1 MKFRSALVEGRPTL
15 PEAHDASP
23 TPLKL
28 QSTVD
33 LVARV
38 RDGDQEALEIICLRY
53 LKALNRFAMG
63 RLPQRVRGMVE
74 TQDLVAEALEKGLS
88 HLAEIDLQREGALM
102 AYLRRILKNLI
113 VDKIRASDRRP
124 AVATL
129 TDDRADSALSPLDK
143 VLAGEKLEL
152 YEQALEY
159 LKPRDAAAIILR
171 VEEQADYDQIAIQL
185 GIPTANAARLTVRRA
200 LFRLSHEMARLRRAK
215 QQLTIEEGR

>member
-1 MKFRSALVEGRPTL
+1 MSAGTGAV
-15 PEAHDASP
+15 ASP

-38 RDGDQEALEIICLRY
+38 RRGDQEALEIICLRY

-88 HLAEIDLQREGALM
+88 HLAELDLQREGALM

-113 VDKIRASDRRP
+113 VDKIRACDRRP

-129 TDDRADSALSPLDK
+129 TDDCADGALSPLDK

-185 GIPTANAARLTVRRA
+185 GMPTANAARVTVRRA

>member
-1 MKFRSALVEGRPTL
+1 
-15 PEAHDASP
+15 
-23 TPLKL
+23 
-28 QSTVD
+28 
-33 LVARV
+33 
-38 RDGDQEALEIICLRY
+38 
-53 LKALNRFAMG
+53 LNRFAMG

-74 TQDLVAEALEKGLS
+74 TQDLVAEAVEKGLS
-88 HLAEIDLQREGALM
+88 HLAELDLQREGALM

-113 VDKIRASDRRP
+113 VDKIRACDRRP

-129 TDDRADSALSPLDK
+129 TDDCADGALSPLDK

-185 GIPTANAARLTVRRA
+185 GMPTANAARVTVRRA

-215 QQLTIEEGR
+215 QQPTIEEGR